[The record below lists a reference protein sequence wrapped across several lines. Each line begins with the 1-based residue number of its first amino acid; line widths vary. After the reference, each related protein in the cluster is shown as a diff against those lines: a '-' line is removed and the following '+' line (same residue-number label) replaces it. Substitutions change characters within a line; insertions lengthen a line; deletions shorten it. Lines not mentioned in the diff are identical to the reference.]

1 MVLDYIV
8 KRLGGKINN
17 KNWLQ
22 NSHFM
27 LIGILSGIG
36 LNDLWRILNLPG
48 NDVPLMIKGEPSEF
62 DTDYLYQI
70 LIGLGFIGLQF
81 FGGVKFGATMG
92 TGIILGSTL
101 ANKSE
106 VGKTISMTPV

>member
-1 MVLDYIV
+1 MLDYVV
-8 KRLGGKINN
+8 KRLGGKLNN
-17 KNWLQ
+17 KTWLQ

-27 LIGILSGIG
+27 LIGLLSGIG

-48 NDVPLMIKGEPSEF
+48 NNEPLLVKGEPSGY
-62 DTDYLYQI
+62 DLDYLYQ
-70 LIGLGFIGLQF
+70 LMIGTGFILLQF

-92 TGIILGSTL
+92 TGMILGSTL